1 MFDLILSILTFKQ
14 SRIQS
19 CIQLVF
25 LHVVKYILHAEMVGQ
40 VNEIVR
46 RLEENETDD
55 KTALKRD
62 SVKGKGCC
70 TSFGKVCNF
79 RCCGNFLTSR
89 PLAVL
94 LACLYGLYLYYV
106 VTYGVLSS
114 DRQMEEMP
122 KDDPFGLRN
131 QTLNSEM
138 LVVDCT
144 PNFHTSKV
152 PMNKTKVEIDVIWHK
167 DW

>member
-1 MFDLILSILTFKQ
+1 MGAKTW
-14 SRIQS
+14 
-19 CIQLVF
+19 CG
-25 LHVVKYILHAEMVGQ
+25 HVPSSTCPQA
-40 VNEIVR
+40 
-46 RLEENETDD
+46 RL
-55 KTALKRD
+55 
-62 SVKGKGCC
+62 
-70 TSFGKVCNF
+70 
-79 RCCGNFLTSR
+79 
-89 PLAVL
+89 
-94 LACLYGLYLYYV
+94 YV

-131 QTLNSEM
+131 QSLNSEM

-152 PMNKTKVEIDVIWHK
+152 PMNKTKVKIDVIWHK

>member
-1 MFDLILSILTFKQ
+1 MFDLISSILTFKQ

-62 SVKGKGCC
+62 QNVTKGASK
-70 TSFGKVCNF
+70 
-79 RCCGNFLTSR
+79 RMSR
-89 PLAVL
+89 R
-94 LACLYGLYLYYV
+94 
-106 VTYGVLSS
+106 LS
-114 DRQMEEMP
+114 
-122 KDDPFGLRN
+122 L
-131 QTLNSEM
+131 
-138 LVVDCT
+138 
-144 PNFHTSKV
+144 
-152 PMNKTKVEIDVIWHK
+152 
-167 DW
+167 